1 MSVRRRSPALIAALA
16 LPLAALAA
24 PAPTAD
30 PAARSSDDQILP
42 DAVAKGASLH
52 SIEWQQHEIAVC
64 WIDPDPSPEAE
75 ASRAM
80 VRSAVHETWE
90 AAADVRIVGW
100 QPCPAEHT
108 RMVRIRVDDGE
119 WPHAVVGTLAN
130 SSHNPTMYL
139 NFHLARRP
147 GFAGCADRAERCL
160 KFTAVHE
167 FGHTLG
173 LIHEQDRPETP
184 AECIRG
190 LGAGQRARVD
200 RQDLDALTAYDPDSL
215 MNYCSTRGYD
225 TNQPLVLSA
234 MDTQSIRKL
243 FGQPRALTPA
253 AAPAQAPA
261 RPPVAAPATPPKPPK
276 PRRNDLP
283 TFSPD

>member
-1 MSVRRRSPALIAALA
+1 MNAHRRTPALIAALA

-30 PAARSSDDQILP
+30 PAAHSSADQILP
-42 DAVAKGASLH
+42 EAIAKGASLH

-75 ASRAM
+75 ANRAM

-90 AAADVRIVGW
+90 AAADVRITGW
-100 QPCPAEHT
+100 QACPAERT
-108 RMVRIRVDDGE
+108 KMVRIRVDDNE
-119 WPHAVVGTLAN
+119 WPHAVVGTLAY
-130 SSHNPTMYL
+130 SSRNPTMYL
-139 NFHLARRP
+139 NFHLALRP
-147 GFAGCADRAERCL
+147 GFAGCADRADRCL
-160 KFTAVHE
+160 TFTAVHE
-167 FGHTLG
+167 FGHILG

-225 TNQPLVLSA
+225 THQPLVLSA

-243 FGQPRALTPA
+243 FGPPAGSAPA
-253 AAPAQAPA
+253 AAPNL
-261 RPPVAAPATPPKPPK
+261 ATPPAKPAK

>member
-1 MSVRRRSPALIAALA
+1 MSARPRTPALITALA
-16 LPLAALAA
+16 MPLAALAA
-24 PAPTAD
+24 PAPAGD
-30 PAARSSDDQILP
+30 PSAHSSADQILP
-42 DAVAKGASLH
+42 EAIAKGASLH
-52 SIEWQQHEIAVC
+52 SVEWQQHDIAVC
-64 WIDPDPSPEAE
+64 WIDPDPSPEA
-75 ASRAM
+75 AANRAL

-90 AAADVRIVGW
+90 AAANVRLTGW
-100 QPCPAEHT
+100 QACPADRT
-108 RMVRIRVDDGE
+108 KIVRIRVDDSE
-119 WPHAVVGTLAN
+119 WPHAVVGNLAY
-130 SSHNPTMYL
+130 SSRNPTLYL
-139 NFHLARRP
+139 NFHLERRP

-160 KFTAVHE
+160 RFTAVHE

-200 RQDLDALTAYDPDSL
+200 RQDFDALTAYDPDSL

-225 TNQPLVLSA
+225 PHQPLVLSA
-234 MDTQSIRKL
+234 LDTLAIRKL
-243 FGQPRALTPA
+243 FGPPAASTPA
-253 AAPAQAPA
+253 STPAPADPAVAPPAAPAKPA
-261 RPPVAAPATPPKPPK
+261 K